1 LRKKIDKLV
10 KKLKTYPKKEEFL
23 LYLQSIEGLFASG
36 DESYEYIKSC
46 GMPIAE
52 EDGVVYLKTM
62 KNSYSDELFCIVDI
76 ETNGSKPINS
86 QIIEIGAIKMKGS
99 QIVDRF
105 ESFCFSDFVPEYVT
119 KVTNITKKDLVG
131 APAMK
136 DVLKEFRLFLGDALF
151 VAHNVEFDY
160 NFISAMFSKNSL
172 GVLTNRKLCTI
183 DLAKKTIESE
193 KYGLEF
199 LNAYLEINT
208 EVSHRAYADALT
220 AAKLLEIC
228 FKNVPSE
235 IKTTEELIEFSKHTL
250 KKKKKERKSEQ
261 IKISDS

>member
-1 LRKKIDKLV
+1 
-10 KKLKTYPKKEEFL
+10 
-23 LYLQSIEGLFASG
+23 
-36 DESYEYIKSC
+36 
-46 GMPIAE
+46 
-52 EDGVVYLKTM
+52 
-62 KNSYSDELFCIVDI
+62 ELFCIVDI

-86 QIIEIGAIKMKGS
+86 QIIELGAVKMRGTEV
-99 QIVDRF
+99 IDRF

-131 APAMK
+131 APTMK
-136 DVLKEFRLFLGDALF
+136 DVLKEFKLFLGDALF

-160 NFISAMFSKNSL
+160 SFISAMLSKNSL

-183 DLAKKTIESE
+183 ELAKKTIESE

-228 FKNVPSE
+228 LKNVPE
-235 IKTTEELIEFSKHTL
+235 DVKTTEELIDFSKHNI
-250 KKKKKERKSEQ
+250 KKRKK
-261 IKISDS
+261 

>member
-1 LRKKIDKLV
+1 MKKKIEKIV
-10 KKLKTYPKKEEFL
+10 KKLKTNPKKEEFL
-23 LYLQSIEGLFASG
+23 LFLQSMEGLFASG
-36 DESYEYIKSC
+36 DESFEYIKSC
-46 GMPIAE
+46 GMPIDE
-52 EDGVVYLKTM
+52 RDGVVFLKTM
-62 KNSYSDELFCIVDI
+62 NTPYEKELFCIVDI

-86 QIIEIGAIKMKGS
+86 QIIELGAVKMRGTEV
-99 QIVDRF
+99 IDRF

-131 APAMK
+131 APTMK
-136 DVLKEFRLFLGDALF
+136 DVLKEFKLFLGDALF

-160 NFISAMFSKNSL
+160 SFISAMLSKNSL

-183 DLAKKTIESE
+183 ELAKKTIESE

-228 FKNVPSE
+228 LKNVPE
-235 IKTTEELIEFSKHTL
+235 DVKTTEELIDFSKHNI
-250 KKKKKERKSEQ
+250 KKRKK
-261 IKISDS
+261 